1 MFADK
6 SFMQTAGDHG
16 NLSATT
22 VIARI
27 AIVLHLPSRP
37 EYTSDTDF
45 DFLLLAR
52 KQAGAVSTRLNFS
65 FNRLKKSWNE

>member
-16 NLSATT
+16 NLLATMA
-22 VIARI
+22 IARI
-27 AIVLHLPSRP
+27 AVVLHLSSRP
-37 EYTSDTDF
+37 EYTCDTDF

-52 KQAGAVSTRLNFS
+52 KQADVVPRRLKFS
-65 FNRLKKSWNE
+65 FNHFKKILE